1 MGHVDQSPLSPVINP
16 SHAGPEVVQ
25 EFFDT
30 QTERKTW
37 ESKDNYMFDKKQW
50 AWFSERGVKTHNFQA
65 IWKNY
70 PLTT

>member
-1 MGHVDQSPLSPVINP
+1 MINP

-25 EFFDT
+25 EFFDA

-50 AWFSERGVKTHNFQA
+50 AWFSERGVKTQNFQA
-65 IWKNY
+65 IWSEDGTLDPRDRKDE
-70 PLTT
+70 